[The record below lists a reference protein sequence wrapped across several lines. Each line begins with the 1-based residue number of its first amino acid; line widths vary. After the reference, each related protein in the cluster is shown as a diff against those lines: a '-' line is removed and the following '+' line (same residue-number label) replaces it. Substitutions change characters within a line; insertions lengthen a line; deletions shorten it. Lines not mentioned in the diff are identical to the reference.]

1 MGNGT
6 LDPRSLTS
14 EERAWCDAIAVAL
27 CSSGNY
33 SAAGAISEAVT
44 LGLPER
50 RALFGEPASEGGKV
64 ECPNCR
70 EQVGPGWDHEA
81 CNEQFTCKP
90 AQPESEK
97 VECPNCHHEDTGHAW
112 KVNGELRY
120 SCKGWNKPAQPE
132 HLFTCRNCGKGYDCD
147 EGEHYIFASG
157 LYACLPPK
165 PAQPE
170 PVAEEMPPM
179 PNAVHNL
186 VLWSQM
192 LAASQYGS
200 GFRSQIQTE
209 IEAFTEWWR
218 THSAQPAK
226 VRMTKELRRALDA
239 AEAQAGW
246 HMDQGRPKTF
256 DEIDAAIAAVRLQA
270 AEAGKVTFTNARH
283 YLAITEAGA
292 NVNGNLRYWRAAL
305 AELDAAEGKVAG

>member
-50 RALFGEPASEGGKV
+50 RAIFGEPASEGAILKSWRCERCQKPLGANESHRHGNLTGDGEWWSCHPAQPEPAKV
-64 ECPNCR
+64 ECPNCGGEMLGHDEHR
-70 EQVGPGWDHEA
+70 EFVPDPVAGGNKFMAGPFWCE
-81 CNEQFTCKP
+81 
-90 AQPESEK
+90 
-97 VECPNCHHEDTGHAW
+97 
-112 KVNGELRY
+112 R
-120 SCKGWNKPAQPE
+120 
-132 HLFTCRNCGKGYDCD
+132 
-147 EGEHYIFASG
+147 
-157 LYACLPPK
+157 K

-170 PVAEEMPPM
+170 PVAVEMPE
-179 PNAVHNL
+179 AVRE
-186 VLWSQM
+186 
-192 LAASQYGS
+192 AARILRVASKGYV
-200 GFRSQIQTE
+200 GFTVSFLNSKADALE
-209 IEAFTEWWR
+209 SSWR
-218 THSAQPAK
+218 TDAAQPAK

-256 DEIDAAIAAVRLQA
+256 DEIDAAIAAVRSQA
-270 AEAGKVTFTNARH
+270 AEAGKVRLPKVRELLNSLVMECKIANSSP
-283 YLAITEAGA
+283 LSA
-292 NVNGNLRYWRAAL
+292 NVNPYILAPMLDAAL